1 MMSLCSADGCKNNS
15 LAKGFC
21 NAHYIRFRKNKDLTT
36 PLKKRNIGLL
46 CVDCGK
52 PTDAKGGFSRCKA
65 HYKIYKKQTLKSK
78 FVELLGGCCSA
89 CKGKFP
95 LAVYDF
101 HHLEDK
107 KDDIASMFNYSSE
120 EKIAEEV
127 KKCILLCANCHRI
140 IHAKSV

>member
-1 MMSLCSADGCKNNS
+1 MSLCSADGCKNNS

-21 NAHYIRFRKNKDLTT
+21 NAHYLRNKKNKDLNA
-36 PLKKRNIGLL
+36 PLKQRNIDKI

-52 PTDAKGGFSRCKA
+52 PTDAKGGFMRCKT
-65 HYKIYKKQTLKSK
+65 HYKIYKKQTLKAK
-78 FVELLGGCCSA
+78 FVDMLGGCCSV

-101 HHLEDK
+101 HHLENK

-140 IHAKSV
+140 THAK

>member
-1 MMSLCSADGCKNNS
+1 MSLCSADGCTNTS

-21 NAHYIRFRKNKDLTT
+21 NAHYLRNKKNKDLNA
-36 PLKKRNIGLL
+36 PLKQRNIDKI

-52 PTDAKGGFSRCKA
+52 PTDAKGGFMRCKT
-65 HYKIYKKQTLKSK
+65 HYKIYKKQTLKAK
-78 FVELLGGCCSA
+78 FVDMLGGCCSV

-101 HHLEDK
+101 HHLENK

-140 IHAKSV
+140 THAK